1 LRWPQDA
8 SGSAQS
14 LVPRGGGR
22 EKDSRSVQSTA
33 SEALVSLNW
42 PGMDASSKASQMCW
56 REAAGSPSGSSLPAA
71 AATRPKVY
79 SVCRQV
85 SRCGPFFQSAVTPS
99 RRWSSPG
106 RLVRAW
112 CTRVRWAAR

>member
-1 LRWPQDA
+1 MVPADRYQPQYSSSWLRSRLFLRWPQDA

-22 EKDSRSVQSTA
+22 EKESRSVQSTA
-33 SEALVSLNW
+33 SEALASLNW

-56 REAAGSPSGSSLPAA
+56 RGPEGSPSGSSLPAA

-79 SVCRQV
+79 SVCR
-85 SRCGPFFQSAVTPS
+85 
-99 RRWSSPG
+99 
-106 RLVRAW
+106 
-112 CTRVRWAAR
+112 